1 MAGQGVGEKRG
12 HSQAKEPNSTSPS
25 PRSVCQD
32 GSRNKKQSV
41 LLPIRASH
49 LQQPPGTPDSTPSP
63 HITRLG

>member
-1 MAGQGVGEKRG
+1 MAGQGGREKRG

-32 GSRNKKQSV
+32 GSRSKKQSV

-49 LQQPPGTPDSTPSP
+49 LQ
-63 HITRLG
+63 